1 MKYLILTL
9 TMILGLL
16 LPNIANAQNE
26 IPNFKVDND
35 ITAPRNVIPW
45 PGTPQTPQKPP
56 VHEWT
61 PGQIV
66 RTVFLCKD
74 EETIEKLAYVDK
86 ESKQGTILTLREL
99 IGLGV
104 CLVLPGPAPFVVKDL
119 VSEYVDHS
127 KIDSVVAKV
136 ELDTGN
142 GIIEGYTIVSGKI
155 KPAI

>member
-16 LPNIANAQNE
+16 LPNFANAQT
-26 IPNFKVDND
+26 V
-35 ITAPRNVIPW
+35 PRNVIPW
-45 PGTPQTPQKPP
+45 PEKPQSQQKPP

-66 RTVFLCKD
+66 RTVFLCRD
-74 EETIEKLAYVDK
+74 EETIKKLAYVDR
-86 ESKQGTILTLREL
+86 ESKQKTLVKLREL
-99 IGLGV
+99 VGLGV
-104 CLVLPGPAPFVVKDL
+104 CLVLPGPAPFLVTDL
-119 VSEYVDHS
+119 LYEYMDHS
-127 KIDSVVAKV
+127 EIDSVVAKV

-142 GIIEGYTIVSGKI
+142 GIIKGYTIVGGKI

>member
-16 LPNIANAQNE
+16 LPNIANAQ
-26 IPNFKVDND
+26 
-35 ITAPRNVIPW
+35 RNIIPW
-45 PGTPQTPQKPP
+45 PGTPQTPQTPQKPP

>member
-16 LPNIANAQNE
+16 LPNIANAQ
-26 IPNFKVDND
+26 
-35 ITAPRNVIPW
+35 TTPRNVIPW

-86 ESKQGTILTLREL
+86 ESKQGTILALRDM
-99 IGLGV
+99 ISLGV

>member
-1 MKYLILTL
+1 MKYLILTM

-16 LPNIANAQNE
+16 LPNIANAQ
-26 IPNFKVDND
+26 
-35 ITAPRNVIPW
+35 TTPRNVIPW
-45 PGTPQTPQKPP
+45 PEKPQSQQKPL

-86 ESKQGTILTLREL
+86 RSKQGTILALKEM
-99 IGLGV
+99 ISLGV
-104 CLVLPGPAPFVVKDL
+104 CLVLPGPAPFLVTDL

-127 KIDSVVAKV
+127 KIDSVIAKV

>member
-16 LPNIANAQNE
+16 LPNISTAQ
-26 IPNFKVDND
+26 KV
-35 ITAPRNVIPW
+35 PRNVIPW
-45 PGTPQTPQKPP
+45 PEKPQTPQKPS

-61 PGQIV
+61 PGQVV

-74 EETIEKLAYVDK
+74 EETIKKLAYVDK
-86 ESKQGTILTLREL
+86 ESRQKLQFTLREL
-99 IGLGV
+99 VSLGV

-119 VSEYVDHS
+119 IVEYKDHS
-127 KIDSVVAKV
+127 NIDSVVSKV

-142 GIIEGYTIVSGKI
+142 GIVEGYTIVAGKI